1 MFQDKFLFPF
11 QLTAALRNLAD
22 TNTSRDR
29 LLNCRI
35 LDALCFVS
43 DKYSADGEIIL
54 NVSRIF
60 RYENLLL
67 QN

>member
-1 MFQDKFLFPF
+1 MEVYPFSSKLNLVLSLF

-29 LLNCRI
+29 LLNCRV
-35 LDALCFVS
+35 LDGLCLVS
-43 DKYSADGEIIL
+43 DNYSADGEIIL

-60 RYENLLL
+60 R
-67 QN
+67 